1 MGLAGNLFG
10 MAADHSV
17 HAEGLVKRYGRV
29 QALDGLDLHVDQG
42 SLLALLGPNG
52 AGKTTAVRIL
62 TTLLEPDAGHATVA
76 GFDVIKDADRI
87 KSLIGLAGQS
97 VAIDE
102 YLTGRENLEMIGQ
115 LYHISR
121 RDAKRRAEELLIQ
134 FELRDAA
141 DRIAKTY
148 SGGMRRRLDL
158 AASLVLLPPV
168 LFLDEPTTGLDPRSR
183 RQVWGM
189 ISSLVNDG
197 STILLT
203 TQYLEEADELANRI
217 AVVDAGRVIAEG
229 TSDELKDRVGGNR
242 IEIAVTKDADLARGA
257 DVARRHFSED
267 VSVDPAQRRISAPS
281 RNGTSQLAG
290 LVRDFDAAGI
300 DIVDLQLHRPSLDD
314 VFLTLTGHQAEQ
326 EKAVEPAA
334 GRWGR
339 RPR

>member
-1 MGLAGNLFG
+1 
-10 MAADHSV
+10 
-17 HAEGLVKRYGRV
+17 LVKHYGRV
-29 QALDGLDLHVDQG
+29 KALDGLDLYVDEG
-42 SLLALLGPNG
+42 TLLALLGPNG

-62 TTLLEPDAGHATVA
+62 TTLLKPDAGRATVA
-76 GFDVIKDADRI
+76 GFDVVKDANRI
-87 KSLIGLAGQS
+87 KSQIGLAGQS

-121 RDAKRRAEELLIQ
+121 RDAKRRAQELLMQ
-134 FELRDAA
+134 FDLTDAS

-183 RQVWGM
+183 RQVWDM
-189 ISSLVNDG
+189 ISSLVKDG

-203 TQYLEEADELANRI
+203 TQYLEEADELAHRI

-242 IEIAVTKDADLARGA
+242 IEIAVAKDADLPRAA
-257 DVARRHFSED
+257 EVARRHLSED
-267 VSVDPAQRRISAPS
+267 VTVDPAQRRISGPS
-281 RNGTSQLAG
+281 KNGTSQLAV

-300 DIVDLQLHRPSLDD
+300 AIVDLQLHRPSLDD

-326 EKAVEPAA
+326 EEEIKPAR
-334 GRWGR
+334 RWGR
-339 RPR
+339 RAS

>member
-1 MGLAGNLFG
+1 
-10 MAADHSV
+10 
-17 HAEGLVKRYGRV
+17 VKHYGRV
-29 QALDGLDLHVDQG
+29 RALDGLDLYVDEG
-42 SLLALLGPNG
+42 TLLALLGPNG

-62 TTLLEPDAGHATVA
+62 TTLLKPDAGRATVA
-76 GFDVIKDADRI
+76 GFDVVKDANRI
-87 KSLIGLAGQS
+87 KSQIGLAGQS

-121 RDAKRRAEELLIQ
+121 HDAKRRAEELLGQ
-134 FELRDAA
+134 FDLMDAA

-183 RQVWGM
+183 RQVWDM
-189 ISSLVNDG
+189 ITSLVKDG

-203 TQYLEEADELANRI
+203 TQYLEEADELAHRI

-229 TSDELKDRVGGNR
+229 TSDQLKDTIGGNR
-242 IEIAVTKDADLARGA
+242 IEIAVAKDADLPRAA
-257 DVARRHFSED
+257 EVARRHLSDD
-267 VSVDPAQRRISAPS
+267 VTIDPAQRRISGPS
-281 RNGTSQLAG
+281 KDGTSQLAG
-290 LVRDFDAAGI
+290 LVRDFDGAGI
-300 DIVDLQLHRPSLDD
+300 GIVDLQLHRPSLDD

-326 EKAVEPAA
+326 ETEVKPAR
-334 GRWGR
+334 RWGR
-339 RPR
+339 RAS

>member
-1 MGLAGNLFG
+1 MKN
-10 MAADHSV
+10 
-17 HAEGLVKRYGRV
+17 YGRV
-29 QALDGLDLHVDQG
+29 RALDGLDLDVAEG

-52 AGKTTAVRIL
+52 AGKTTAVRIF
-62 TTLLEPDAGHATVA
+62 TTLLEPDAGRATVA
-76 GFDVIKDADRI
+76 GFDVVRNADCIR
-87 KSLIGLAGQS
+87 SQIGLAGQN

-102 YLTGRENLEMIGQ
+102 YLTGQENLEMIGQ
-115 LYHISR
+115 LYHLAR
-121 RDAKRRAEELLIQ
+121 RDAKRRAEELLIR
-134 FELRDAA
+134 FDLTDAA

-189 ISSLVNDG
+189 ISSLVSEG

-203 TQYLEEADELANRI
+203 TQYLEEADELADRI

-242 IEIAVTKDADLARGA
+242 IEIAVAKEGELARA
-257 DVARRHFSED
+257 AEVAQRHFSSD
-267 VSVDPAQRRISAPS
+267 VTIDAAQRRISAPS
-281 RNGTSQLAG
+281 RNGTSQLAI
-290 LVRDFDAAGI
+290 LVRDFDTAGI

-314 VFLTLTGHQAEQ
+314 VFLTLTGRVTDDGDDLEEAS
-326 EKAVEPAA
+326 
-334 GRWGR
+334 
-339 RPR
+339 